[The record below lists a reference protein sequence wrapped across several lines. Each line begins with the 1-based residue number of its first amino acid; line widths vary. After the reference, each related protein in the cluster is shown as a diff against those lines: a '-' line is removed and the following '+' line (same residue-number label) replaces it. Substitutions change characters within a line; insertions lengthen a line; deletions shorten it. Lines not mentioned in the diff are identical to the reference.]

1 MKRITSQL
9 LVILLIAAVAA
20 PLAAQQQNKKKKQPT
35 LVERTLKRFA
45 KAELTEEQTA
55 KIKELATAAEPK
67 LVAAKKKAAL
77 TAEQRQAMTAAR
89 KKAAD
94 DGLKGKAAREA
105 VQAAGKLTD
114 EQKEGLAEQRA
125 LTLKFN
131 KATIGLLSEEQR
143 TKAGVKLPG
152 AKKKKKKTE
161 NK

>member
-1 MKRITSQL
+1 MKRMTSQL
-9 LVILLIAAVAA
+9 LVILLMAVVAA

-35 LVERTLKRFA
+35 LAQRTLKRFA

-55 KIKELATAAEPK
+55 KIKELATKAEPG
-67 LVAAKKKAAL
+67 LAAAKKKAAL
-77 TAEQRQAMTAAR
+77 TAEQRTAMTAAR
-89 KKAAD
+89 KKATD
-94 DGLKGKAAREA
+94 EGLKNKALREA

-114 EQKEGLAEQRA
+114 EQKAGVIEQRK
-125 LTLKFN
+125 LTLEFN

-152 AKKKKKKTE
+152 TKKKKPE

>member
-1 MKRITSQL
+1 MKRMTSQL
-9 LVILLIAAVAA
+9 LVILLMAVVAA

-35 LVERTLKRFA
+35 LAQRTLKRFA

-55 KIKELATAAEPK
+55 KIKELAAKTEPK
-67 LVAAKKKAAL
+67 LAAAKKKAAL
-77 TAEQRQAMTAAR
+77 TAEQRTAMTAAR
-89 KKAAD
+89 KKGTD
-94 DGLKGKAAREA
+94 EGLKNKALREA

-114 EQKEGLAEQRA
+114 EQKAGVTEQRK
-125 LTLKFN
+125 LTLEFN

-152 AKKKKKKTE
+152 TKKKKPE